1 MTPAPTPSPVDGG
14 AADLEYLCA
23 AIVRWL
29 AKHPDDHRRLA
40 DAVTSGVAVAMSE
53 LNSQRA
59 RADQA
64 MLAALSLCDGKR
76 LSADM
81 RTILYQRIAKAIHE
95 GSASPVE
102 RRALSLARGE
112 QP

>member
-1 MTPAPTPSPVDGG
+1 MTPADGG

-23 AIVRWL
+23 AIMGWL
-29 AKHPDDHRRLA
+29 VKHPDDHRRLTE
-40 DAVTSGVAVAMSE
+40 AVTSGVVIAMSE

-64 MLAALSLCDGKR
+64 MLAALSLCDGRR
-76 LSADM
+76 LPSDM
-81 RTILYQRIAKAIHE
+81 RTILYQRIAKAINE